1 MILSG
6 QLTTA
11 APRKLESGF
20 SRGVRMVDSELQHEQ
35 NYVGTLYARLDA
47 LQREAEGQLTAIRLL
62 DVGGNH
68 QGRSE
73 RDTFARIYEDRIL
86 QLREVDER
94 LAFGRLEFE
103 AQPDDDADDD
113 AAADD
118 GTAGSVFRYIGR
130 IGLRDQNLQPL
141 LLDWR
146 VPQASA
152 FYQATA
158 ATPLGA
164 RARRHLISK
173 GRSII
178 RIEDEIFDTA
188 LLDSDASELQGEG
201 ALLAALT
208 AQRTGRMSDIVATIQ
223 AEQDRIIRSDLRGVL
238 VVQGGPGTGKTA
250 VALHRAAYLLYSHR
264 DRLKSSGVLIVG
276 PSRSFLQYIEAVL
289 PSLGETGVVLAS
301 VGQLYPD
308 VEATRDDAPNVAA
321 LKGRSFM
328 AGLIARAV
336 RSRQRVPGA
345 PQDLEVNGD
354 RLTVDPQLI
363 GHAISRARDTGK
375 PHNEA
380 RVTFVKNALNAL
392 SRQWL
397 AQLTDAGNSMDDS
410 DLPMLREDLRASEDV
425 RVALNTAW
433 LPLTP
438 QKLLQ
443 DLYARPQ
450 WLAELTP
457 RWTDEQRALLQRERS
472 AEFTI
477 GDIPLL
483 DEAAEYLGEYSVADA
498 AVKREAKQ
506 QRKRDVENAERAI
519 ENMQVGGMVN
529 AKDLADNF
537 QEVGY
542 RSTTAEKAAADRSWT
557 YGHVVVDEAQE
568 LSPMQWRLLLRRGPN
583 RSFTIV
589 GDIAQAASS
598 AAASTWRDAL
608 EPLLAGS
615 PEEDRWRLEEL
626 TVNYRTPSQIAS
638 AAESMAIA
646 HGLNV
651 TPSRAVR
658 SSEWPIET
666 VRDAVQAV
674 RRDRALDSGGTL
686 AVIVLEPALAGL
698 SERLIAEFGPA
709 VGIGAIGLSRDI
721 AVITPQE
728 AKGLEFDAVV
738 VVDPVAILAASSRGA
753 GALYV
758 AMTRATQRLYLV
770 TPGELPR
777 GILVP

>member
-1 MILSG
+1 M
-6 QLTTA
+6 
-11 APRKLESGF
+11 P
-20 SRGVRMVDSELQHEQ
+20 VVDRELQREQ
-35 NYVGTLYARLDA
+35 QYVATLYARLDA
-47 LQREAEGQLTAIRLL
+47 LQREAEQQLDAVRLL

-94 LAFGRLEFE
+94 LAFGRLELE
-103 AQPDDDADDD
+103 PQ
-113 AAADD
+113 AAGGADD
-118 GTAGSVFRYIGR
+118 GTDGSVFRYIGR
-130 IGLRDQNLQPL
+130 IGLRDQDLQPL

-164 RARRHLISK
+164 RARRHLLSK

-178 RIEDEIFDTA
+178 RIEDEIFDA
-188 LLDSDASELQGEG
+188 ELLESATSELQGEG

-223 AEQDRIIRSDLRGVL
+223 GEQDRIIRSDLRGVL

-264 DRLKSSGVLIVG
+264 DRLRNSGVLIVG

-289 PSLGETGVVLAS
+289 PSLGETGVVLVS

-308 VEATRDDAPNVAA
+308 VEATREDAPATAA
-321 LKGRSFM
+321 IKGRESM
-328 AGLIARAV
+328 AGLVARAV
-336 RSRQRVPGA
+336 RSRQRVPSA

-354 RLTVDPQLI
+354 RLTLDPRLI
-363 GHAISRARDTGK
+363 ATAIGRARESNKT
-375 PHNEA
+375 HNEA
-380 RVTFVKNALNAL
+380 RVVFVKNALNAL

-397 AQLTDAGNSMDDS
+397 TQLQDAGNSMDDT
-410 DLPMLREDLRASEDV
+410 DLSMLREDLRAAEDV

-457 RWTDEQRALLQRERS
+457 GWTEADRALLQRDRE

-477 GDIPLL
+477 ADIPLL
-483 DEAAEYLGEYSVADA
+483 DEAAQHLGEYSVADA
-498 AVKREAKQ
+498 AQKREAKQ
-506 QRKRDVENAERAI
+506 QRKRDIENAEHAI
-519 ENMQVGGMVN
+519 ENMQVGGLVN
-529 AKDLADNF
+529 AKALADNF
-537 QEVGY
+537 AELGD
-542 RSTTAEKAAADRSWT
+542 RSTTAEKAAADRTWT

-568 LSPMQWRLLLRRGPN
+568 LSPMQWRLLLRRGPQ

-589 GDIAQAASS
+589 GDIAQAASA
-598 AAASTWRDAL
+598 AAASNWKDAL
-608 EPLLAGS
+608 APLFADS
-615 PEEDRWRLEEL
+615 PESDRWRLEEL
-626 TVNYRTPSQIAS
+626 TVNYRTPSQIAA

-646 HGLNV
+646 NGLHV
-651 TPSRAVR
+651 TKSRSVR
-658 SSEWPIET
+658 SSEWPIT
-666 VRDAVQAV
+666 VVADAVEAV
-674 RRDRALDSGGTL
+674 RIDRAPDGAGGTL
-686 AVIVLEPALAGL
+686 AVIVLESGIRQLTD
-698 SERLIAEFGPA
+698 RLVAEFGDA
-709 VGIGAIGLSRDI
+709 VGLGAVGLTRDI

-728 AKGLEFDAVV
+728 AKGLEFDSVV
-738 VVDPVAILAASSRGA
+738 VVDPAAILAASERGA

-758 AMTRATQRLYLV
+758 AMTRATQRLTLV
-770 TPGELPR
+770 ADGELPA
-777 GILVP
+777 GIR

>member
-1 MILSG
+1 G
-6 QLTTA
+6 
-11 APRKLESGF
+11 
-20 SRGVRMVDSELQHEQ
+20 
-35 NYVGTLYARLDA
+35 
-47 LQREAEGQLTAIRLL
+47 
-62 DVGGNH
+62 
-68 QGRSE
+68 
-73 RDTFARIYEDRIL
+73 
-86 QLREVDER
+86 
-94 LAFGRLEFE
+94 
-103 AQPDDDADDD
+103 
-113 AAADD
+113 ADD
-118 GTAGSVFRYIGR
+118 GTDGSVFRYIGR
-130 IGLRDQNLQPL
+130 IGLRDEDLQPL

-164 RARRHLISK
+164 RARRHLLSK

-178 RIEDEIFDTA
+178 RIEDEIFDA
-188 LLDSDASELQGEG
+188 ELLESATSELQGEG

-223 AEQDRIIRSDLRGVL
+223 GEQDRIIRSDLRGVL

-264 DRLKSSGVLIVG
+264 DRLRNSGVLIVG

-308 VEATRDDAPNVAA
+308 VEATREDAPATAA
-321 LKGRSFM
+321 IKGRESM
-328 AGLIARAV
+328 AGLVARAV
-336 RSRQRVPGA
+336 RSRQRVPSA

-354 RLTVDPQLI
+354 RLTLDPRLI
-363 GHAISRARDTGK
+363 ATAIGRARESNKT
-375 PHNEA
+375 HNEA
-380 RVTFVKNALNAL
+380 RVVFVKNALNAL

-397 AQLTDAGNSMDDS
+397 TQLQDAGNSMDDT
-410 DLPMLREDLRASEDV
+410 DLSMLREDLRAAEDV

-457 RWTDEQRALLQRERS
+457 GWTETDRALLQRDRE

-477 GDIPLL
+477 ADIPLL
-483 DEAAEYLGEYSVADA
+483 DEAAEHLGEYSVADA
-498 AVKREAKQ
+498 AQKREAKQ
-506 QRKRDVENAERAI
+506 QRKRDIENAEHAI
-519 ENMQVGGMVN
+519 ENMRVGGLVN

-537 QEVGY
+537 AELGD
-542 RSTTAEKAAADRSWT
+542 RSTTAEKAAADRTWT

-568 LSPMQWRLLLRRGPN
+568 LSPMQWRLLLRRGPQ

-589 GDIAQAASS
+589 GDIAQAASA
-598 AAASTWRDAL
+598 AAASNWKDAL
-608 EPLLAGS
+608 APLFADS
-615 PEEDRWRLEEL
+615 PESDRWRLEEL
-626 TVNYRTPSQIAS
+626 TVNYRTPSQIAA

-646 HGLNV
+646 NGLHV
-651 TPSRAVR
+651 TKSRSVR
-658 SSEWPIET
+658 SSEWPIT
-666 VRDAVQAV
+666 VVADAVEAV
-674 RRDRALDSGGTL
+674 RIDRESDGTGGTL
-686 AVIVLEPALAGL
+686 AVIVLEPGIRELTD
-698 SERLIAEFGPA
+698 RLVAEFGDA
-709 VGIGAIGLSRDI
+709 VGLGAVGLTRDI

-728 AKGLEFDAVV
+728 AKGLEFDSVV
-738 VVDPVAILAASSRGA
+738 VVDPAAILAASERGA

-758 AMTRATQRLYLV
+758 AMTRATQRLTLV
-770 TPGELPR
+770 ADGELPA
-777 GILVP
+777 GIR

>member
-1 MILSG
+1 M
-6 QLTTA
+6 
-11 APRKLESGF
+11 P
-20 SRGVRMVDSELQHEQ
+20 VVDRELQREQ
-35 NYVGTLYARLDA
+35 QYVATLYARLDA
-47 LQREAEGQLTAIRLL
+47 LQREAEQQLDAVRLL

-94 LAFGRLEFE
+94 LAFGRLELE
-103 AQPDDDADDD
+103 PQ
-113 AAADD
+113 AAGGADD
-118 GTAGSVFRYIGR
+118 GTDGSVFRYIGR
-130 IGLRDQNLQPL
+130 IGLRDQDLQPL

-164 RARRHLISK
+164 RARRHLLSK
-173 GRSII
+173 GRGII
-178 RIEDEIFDTA
+178 RIEDEIFDA
-188 LLDSDASELQGEG
+188 ELLESANSELQGEG

-223 AEQDRIIRSDLRGVL
+223 GEQDRIIRSDLRGVL

-264 DRLKSSGVLIVG
+264 DRLRNSGVLIVG

-289 PSLGETGVVLAS
+289 PSLGETGVVLVS

-308 VEATRDDAPNVAA
+308 VEATREDAPATAA
-321 LKGRSFM
+321 IKGRESM
-328 AGLIARAV
+328 AGLVARAV
-336 RSRQRVPGA
+336 RSRQRVPSA

-354 RLTVDPQLI
+354 RLTLDPRLI
-363 GHAISRARDTGK
+363 ATAIGRARESNKT
-375 PHNEA
+375 HNEA
-380 RVTFVKNALNAL
+380 RVVFVKNALNAL

-397 AQLTDAGNSMDDS
+397 TQLQDAGNSMDDT
-410 DLPMLREDLRASEDV
+410 DLSMLREDLRAAEDV

-457 RWTDEQRALLQRERS
+457 GWTEADRALLQRDRE

-477 GDIPLL
+477 ADIPLL
-483 DEAAEYLGEYSVADA
+483 DEAAQHLGEYSVADA
-498 AVKREAKQ
+498 AQKREAKQ
-506 QRKRDVENAERAI
+506 QRKRDIENAEHAI
-519 ENMQVGGMVN
+519 ENMQVGGLVN
-529 AKDLADNF
+529 AKALADNF
-537 QEVGY
+537 AELGD
-542 RSTTAEKAAADRSWT
+542 RSTTAEKAAADRTWT

-568 LSPMQWRLLLRRGPN
+568 LSPMQWRLLLRRGPQ

-589 GDIAQAASS
+589 GDIAQAASA
-598 AAASTWRDAL
+598 AAASNWKDAL
-608 EPLLAGS
+608 APLFADS
-615 PEEDRWRLEEL
+615 PESDRWRLEEL
-626 TVNYRTPSQIAS
+626 TVNYRTPSQIAA

-646 HGLNV
+646 NGLHV
-651 TPSRAVR
+651 TKSRSVR
-658 SSEWPIET
+658 SSEWPIT
-666 VRDAVQAV
+666 VVADAVEAV
-674 RRDRALDSGGTL
+674 RIDRAPDGAGGTL
-686 AVIVLEPALAGL
+686 AVIVLESGIRELTD
-698 SERLIAEFGPA
+698 RLVAEFGDA
-709 VGIGAIGLSRDI
+709 VGLGAVGLTRDI

-728 AKGLEFDAVV
+728 AKGLEFDSVV
-738 VVDPVAILAASSRGA
+738 VVDPAAILAASERGA

-758 AMTRATQRLYLV
+758 AMTRATQRLTLV
-770 TPGELPR
+770 ADGELPA
-777 GILVP
+777 GIR

>member
-1 MILSG
+1 
-6 QLTTA
+6 
-11 APRKLESGF
+11 
-20 SRGVRMVDSELQHEQ
+20 VVDRELQHEQ
-35 NYVGTLYARLDA
+35 QYVARLYARLDA
-47 LQREAEGQLTAIRLL
+47 LQREAEQQLDAVRLL

-103 AQPDDDADDD
+103 PE
-113 AAADD
+113 AAGGADD
-118 GTAGSVFRYIGR
+118 GTDGSVFRYIGR
-130 IGLRDQNLQPL
+130 IGLRDEDLQPL

-164 RARRHLISK
+164 RARRHLLSQ
-173 GRSII
+173 GRNII
-178 RIEDEIFDTA
+178 RIEDEIFDSE
-188 LLDSDASELQGEG
+188 LLESANSELQGEG

-223 AEQDRIIRSDLRGVL
+223 GEQDRIIRSELKGVL

-264 DRLKSSGVLIVG
+264 ERLRNSGVLIVG

-308 VEATRDDAPNVAA
+308 VEATREDAPATAAITPAIAA
-321 LKGRSFM
+321 LPLIAAM
-328 AGLIARAV
+328 AGVIARAV
-336 RSRQRVPGA
+336 RSRQRVPSA

-354 RLTVDPQLI
+354 RVTLDPRLI
-363 GHAISRARDTGK
+363 ASAIARARESNK
-375 PHNEA
+375 SHNEA
-380 RVTFVKNALNAL
+380 RVVFVKNALGAL

-397 AQLTDAGNSMDDS
+397 TQLQDAGNSMDDT
-410 DLPMLREDLRASEDV
+410 DLPMLREDLRSAEDV

-457 RWTDEQRALLQRERS
+457 GWSESERALLRRDRD

-477 GDIPLL
+477 ADIPLL
-483 DEAAEYLGEYSVADA
+483 DEAAEHLGEYSVADA
-498 AVKREAKQ
+498 AQKREAKQ
-506 QRKRDVENAERAI
+506 QRKRDIENAEHAI
-519 ENMQVGGMVN
+519 ENMQVGGLVN
-529 AKDLADNF
+529 AKSLADNF
-537 QEVGY
+537 AELGD
-542 RSTTAEKAAADRSWT
+542 RATTAERAAADRTWT

-568 LSPMQWRLLLRRGPN
+568 LSPMQWRLLLRRGPQ

-589 GDIAQAASS
+589 GDIAQAAAA
-598 AAASTWRDAL
+598 AAASTWKDAL
-608 EPLLAGS
+608 EPLLADS
-615 PEEDRWRLEEL
+615 PESDRWRLEEL
-626 TVNYRTPSQIAS
+626 TVNYRTPSQIAA

-646 HGLNV
+646 NGLHV
-651 TPSRAVR
+651 TESRAVR
-658 SSEWPIET
+658 SSEWPIT
-666 VRDAVQAV
+666 VVADAVEAV
-674 RRDRALDSGGTL
+674 RIDRAADGAGGTL
-686 AVIVLEPALAGL
+686 AVIVLEPEIRQLTD
-698 SERLIAEFGPA
+698 RLVAEFGDA
-709 VGIGAIGLSRDI
+709 VGLGSIGLVRDI

-728 AKGLEFDAVV
+728 AKGLEFDSVV
-738 VVDPVAILAASSRGA
+738 VVDPVAILAASERGA

-758 AMTRATQRLYLV
+758 AMTRATQRLTLV
-770 TPGELPR
+770 AQGELPA
-777 GILVP
+777 GIVPSLE

>member
-1 MILSG
+1 
-6 QLTTA
+6 
-11 APRKLESGF
+11 
-20 SRGVRMVDSELQHEQ
+20 MVDRELQREQ
-35 NYVGTLYARLDA
+35 QYVATLYARLDA
-47 LQREAEGQLTAIRLL
+47 LQREAEQQLDAVRLL

-94 LAFGRLEFE
+94 LAFGRLELE
-103 AQPDDDADDD
+103 PQ
-113 AAADD
+113 AAGGADD
-118 GTAGSVFRYIGR
+118 GTDGSVFRYIGR
-130 IGLRDQNLQPL
+130 IGLRDEDLQPL

-164 RARRHLISK
+164 RARRHLLSK

-178 RIEDEIFDTA
+178 RIEDEIFDA
-188 LLDSDASELQGEG
+188 ELLESATSELQGEG

-223 AEQDRIIRSDLRGVL
+223 GEQDRIIRSDLRGVL

-264 DRLKSSGVLIVG
+264 DRLRNSGVLIVG

-308 VEATRDDAPNVAA
+308 VEATREDAPATAA
-321 LKGRSFM
+321 IKGRESM
-328 AGLIARAV
+328 AGLVARAV
-336 RSRQRVPGA
+336 RSRQRVPSA

-354 RLTVDPQLI
+354 RLTLDPRLI
-363 GHAISRARDTGK
+363 ATAIGRARESNKT
-375 PHNEA
+375 HNEA
-380 RVTFVKNALNAL
+380 RVVFVKNALNAL

-397 AQLTDAGNSMDDS
+397 TQLQDAGNSMDDT
-410 DLPMLREDLRASEDV
+410 DLSMLREDLRAAEDV

-457 RWTDEQRALLQRERS
+457 GWTETDRALLQRDRE

-477 GDIPLL
+477 ADIPLL
-483 DEAAEYLGEYSVADA
+483 DEAAEHLGEYSVADA
-498 AVKREAKQ
+498 AQKREAKQ
-506 QRKRDVENAERAI
+506 QRKRDIENAEHAI
-519 ENMQVGGMVN
+519 ENMRVGGLVN

-537 QEVGY
+537 AELGD
-542 RSTTAEKAAADRSWT
+542 RSTTAEKAAADRTWT

-568 LSPMQWRLLLRRGPN
+568 LSPMQWRLLLRRGPQ

-589 GDIAQAASS
+589 GDIAQAASA
-598 AAASTWRDAL
+598 AAASNWKDAL
-608 EPLLAGS
+608 APLFADS
-615 PEEDRWRLEEL
+615 PESDRWRLEEL
-626 TVNYRTPSQIAS
+626 TVNYRTPSQIAA

-646 HGLNV
+646 NGLHV
-651 TPSRAVR
+651 TKSRSVR
-658 SSEWPIET
+658 SSEWPIT
-666 VRDAVQAV
+666 VVADAVEAV
-674 RRDRALDSGGTL
+674 RIDRAPDGAGGTL
-686 AVIVLEPALAGL
+686 AVIVLEPGIRELTD
-698 SERLIAEFGPA
+698 RLVAEFGDA
-709 VGIGAIGLSRDI
+709 VGLGAVGLTRDI

-728 AKGLEFDAVV
+728 AKGLEFDSVV
-738 VVDPVAILAASSRGA
+738 VVDPAAILAASERGA

-758 AMTRATQRLYLV
+758 AMTRATQRLTLV
-770 TPGELPR
+770 ADGELPA
-777 GILVP
+777 GIR

>member
-1 MILSG
+1 
-6 QLTTA
+6 
-11 APRKLESGF
+11 
-20 SRGVRMVDSELQHEQ
+20 VVDSELQHEQ
-35 NYVGTLYARLDA
+35 DYVATLYARLDA
-47 LQREAEGQLTAIRLL
+47 LQHEAEQQLDAIRLL

-103 AQPDDDADDD
+103 AEPDDGS
-113 AAADD
+113 DD
-118 GTAGSVFRYIGR
+118 GTDGSVLRYIGR
-130 IGLRDQNLQPL
+130 IGLRDENLQPL

-164 RARRHLISK
+164 RARRHLLSK
-173 GRSII
+173 GRNII
-178 RIEDEIFDTA
+178 RIEDEIFDSA
-188 LLDSDASELQGEG
+188 LLESDSHDLQGEG

-223 AEQDRIIRSDLRGVL
+223 GEQDRIIRSDLRGVL

-264 DRLKSSGVLIVG
+264 DRLKNSGVLIVG

-308 VEATRDDAPNVAA
+308 VEATDDDAPDVAA
-321 LKGRSFM
+321 VKGRSAM

-336 RSRQRVPGA
+336 RSRQRVPA
-345 PQDLEVNGD
+345 LPLDLEVNGD

-363 GHAISRARDTGK
+363 ANAISRARETGK

-380 RVTFVKNALNAL
+380 RVTFVKNALGAL

-397 AQLTDAGNSMDDS
+397 AQLQDAGNSMDDT
-410 DLPMLREDLRASEDV
+410 DIPMLREDLRASDDV

-438 QKLLQ
+438 EKLVQ
-443 DLYARPQ
+443 DLWARPQ

-457 RWTDEQRALLQRERS
+457 RWSAEQRALLRRDRS
-472 AEFTI
+472 APFTI
-477 GDIPLL
+477 SDIPLL

-498 AVKREAKQ
+498 ALKREAKQ

-537 QEVGY
+537 AELGD
-542 RSTTAEKAAADRSWT
+542 RATTAEKAAADRSWT

-568 LSPMQWRLLLRRGPN
+568 LSPMQWRLLLRRGPT

-598 AAASTWRDAL
+598 SAASTWKDAL
-608 EPLLAGS
+608 GPLLAGS
-615 PEEDRWRLEEL
+615 PEADRWRLEEL

-646 HGLNV
+646 HGLQV

-658 SSEWPIET
+658 SSEWPIEIVPT
-666 VRDAVQAV
+666 AAEAV
-674 RRDRALDSGGTL
+674 RRDRAIGAGGTL
-686 AVIVLEPALAGL
+686 AVIVLQPQLRELAT
-698 SERLIAEFGPA
+698 ELIAEFGSA
-709 VGIGAIGLSRDI
+709 IGVGAIGLTRDI

-728 AKGLEFDAVV
+728 AKGLEFDSVV
-738 VVDPVAILAASSRGA
+738 VVDPAAILAATERGA

-770 TPGELPR
+770 SDGDLPA
-777 GILVP
+777 GIL

>member
-1 MILSG
+1 
-6 QLTTA
+6 
-11 APRKLESGF
+11 
-20 SRGVRMVDSELQHEQ
+20 MVDHELQREQ
-35 NYVGTLYARLDA
+35 EYVGTLYARLDA
-47 LQREAEGQLTAIRLL
+47 LKREAELQLDAVRLL

-73 RDTFARIYEDRIL
+73 RDTFARIYEDRIV

-94 LAFGRLEFE
+94 LAFGRLELE
-103 AQPDDDADDD
+103 PNDEDGDD
-113 AAADD
+113 
-118 GTAGSVFRYIGR
+118 VLRYIGR
-130 IGLRDQNLQPL
+130 IGLRDKDLQPI

-164 RARRHLISK
+164 RARRHLLSK
-173 GRSII
+173 GRSVI
-178 RIEDEIFDTA
+178 RIEDEIFDAT
-188 LLDSDASELQGEG
+188 LLESDTTELQGEG

-223 AEQDRIIRSDLRGVL
+223 AEQDRIIRSDLGGVL

-264 DRLKSSGVLIVG
+264 DRLKNSGVLIVG

-301 VGQLYPD
+301 VGQLYPG
-308 VEATRDDAPNVAA
+308 VEATREDSPAVAA
-321 LKGRSFM
+321 LKGKAFM

-336 RSRQRVPGA
+336 KSRQRVPSE
-345 PQDLEVNGD
+345 PQDLDVNGD
-354 RLTVDPQLI
+354 RLTLDPQLI
-363 GHAISRARDTGK
+363 QNAMNRAREGGK
-375 PHNEA
+375 PYNEA
-380 RVTFVKNALNAL
+380 RVTFVKNALGAL
-392 SRQWL
+392 SREWL
-397 AQLTDAGNSMDDS
+397 AQLKSNGNSMDES
-410 DLPMLREDLRASEDV
+410 DLPMLREDLRSAEDV

-457 RWTDEQRALLQRERS
+457 RWTAEQRALLRRS
-472 AEFTI
+472 RDAEFTI
-477 GDIPLL
+477 ADIPLL
-483 DEAAEYLGEYSVADA
+483 DEAAEHLGEYNLVDA
-498 AVKREAKQ
+498 AQKREQKQ
-506 QRKRDVENAERAI
+506 QRKRDIENAEAAI
-519 ENMQVGGMVN
+519 QNMDVKGQVN

-537 QEVGY
+537 AELGD
-542 RSTTAEKAAADRSWT
+542 RATTAERAAVDRTWT

-568 LSPMQWRLLLRRGPN
+568 LSPMQWKLLLRRGPL

-589 GDIAQAASS
+589 GDIAQAAS
-598 AAASTWRDAL
+598 AAASSSWLTAL
-608 EPLLAGS
+608 DPLLTGS
-615 PEEDRWRLEEL
+615 AESERWRLEQL

-638 AAESMAIA
+638 SAESMAVA
-646 HGLNV
+646 HGLPV

-658 SSEWPIET
+658 ASEWPIQ
-666 VRDAVQAV
+666 VLDDAVEAV
-674 RRDRALDSGGTL
+674 RRERGLDAGGTL
-686 AVIVLEPALAGL
+686 AVIVPETGIDELGARLA
-698 SERLIAEFGPA
+698 EEFGSA
-709 VGIGAIGLSRDI
+709 VGLGAQGLTRDI
-721 AVITPQE
+721 ALLSPQE
-728 AKGLEFDAVV
+728 AKGLEFDAVI
-738 VVDPVAILAASSRGA
+738 VVDPAGIVAASERGA

-770 TPGELPR
+770 ADGDLPA
-777 GILVP
+777 GITLG